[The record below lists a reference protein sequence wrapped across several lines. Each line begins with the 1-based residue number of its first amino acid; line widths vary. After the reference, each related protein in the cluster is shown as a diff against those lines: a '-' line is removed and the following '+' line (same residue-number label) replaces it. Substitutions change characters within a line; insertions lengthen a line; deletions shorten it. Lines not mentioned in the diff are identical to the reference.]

1 MISSRGVVQ
10 TLAFSSSPPP
20 PPFSFPSPPLPPLCN
35 LCARL
40 GHIRGRCRNTAEHL
54 PHIANADARAASR
67 LRTRTRMRMQT
78 N

>member
-1 MISSRGVVQ
+1 MISSREVVQ
-10 TLAFSSSPPP
+10 TLAFSSSPP

-54 PHIANADARAASR
+54 PHITNAEARAASR
-67 LRTRTRMRMQT
+67 LRTRLLLRMR